1 MINRLLD
8 LMTSVFP
15 ALEREFDYKSCK
27 GAVGLLTGSA
37 SPERIRRV
45 GQARLSTWLQHRRV
59 RNYADIAAARA
70 VAAARTQMVAPPG
83 PRLYRALTQAMTTQN
98 TPAAY

>member
-1 MINRLLD
+1 MINRLRD

-27 GAVGLLTGSA
+27 GAVVLLTGSA

-59 RNYADIAAARA
+59 RNYADIAARA

-83 PRLYRALTQAMTTQN
+83 PRLYRTLTQAMTTPN